1 MTKLTK
7 RMNSGIKSLSPIIAF
22 FLGCFPQV
30 LSAQD
35 SHVVDLDASAVLAKI
50 EKIDSSIYDYSKYTH
65 PILGTHLKQQIEN
78 IKMTPT
84 LIRQLSEYHK
94 VTMPYDLWTKWYS
107 AAEKRVIEKFCNESV
122 GKTQNSIISM
132 YAPPFYCSN
141 SIPCWNIK
149 DSPTWIYRFGPCKIP
164 VVLTFV
170 NGKCIAAK
178 QKSPKDMM
186 YFAEWLD
193 KDLMIKCKG
202 KTVEEI
208 ERMLGRKN
216 LERFSSNLAKTSNIT
231 NLRYEV
237 YLTEQLDF
245 KINSN
250 TCTSISRCE
259 VSH

>member
-65 PILGTHLKQQIEN
+65 PILGTHPKQQIEN
-78 IKMTPT
+78 IKITPT

-122 GKTQNSIISM
+122 GKNAEFNNFHVRTS
-132 YAPPFYCSN
+132 
-141 SIPCWNIK
+141 
-149 DSPTWIYRFGPCKIP
+149 
-164 VVLTFV
+164 LLLL
-170 NGKCIAAK
+170 K
-178 QKSPKDMM
+178 QHTLLEYQGFS
-186 YFAEWLD
+186 YV
-193 KDLMIKCKG
+193 DL
-202 KTVEEI
+202 
-208 ERMLGRKN
+208 
-216 LERFSSNLAKTSNIT
+216 
-231 NLRYEV
+231 
-237 YLTEQLDF
+237 
-245 KINSN
+245 
-250 TCTSISRCE
+250 
-259 VSH
+259 